1 MAPVVHGLWTP
12 EDFHSAPSFKK
23 NVVQA
28 DLKRMPLKKKKKR
41 TGMTLNTNCVFRVRT
56 TIFRKRL
63 CTLYFHICIPL

>member
-28 DLKRMPLKKKKKR
+28 DLKRMPLKKKKKKKDW
-41 TGMTLNTNCVFRVRT
+41 ND
-56 TIFRKRL
+56 IKHEL
-63 CTLYFHICIPL
+63 CFPRAYDHF